1 MPLGKK
7 PKAEDDESEEI
18 EEESTDSSQEDKTD
32 ATDISQVEEE
42 EDDEPQSKSLVY
54 KLKKKIQALQKKNV
68 KLAAGASDEEEGE
81 EGGKDSE
88 AEKKKK
94 KSKMIQ
100 IAIGVLVVGFLLS
113 DYIIPT
119 EEPVAAPVLKK
130 RPKPIKKPV
139 DTAATE
145 EPKKDETV
153 TDAAA
158 TGTDTPTTETSPDSP
173 VTVTSDTPTDVPID
187 AASTETTPI
196 EATPADSATPTDTAV
211 SETPTD
217 TTTPTDTAV
226 TEPVTTDSSVETA
239 PTDTTT
245 ETPVDTVTEPSVDT
259 AVNVD
264 SVDGGETTVPGDDSI
279 TDQILQDLEKQA
291 KDTQPVEQKKEYVS
305 PPDYEYRGRGLVY
318 NCQGKH
324 WACVDAPSY
333 KTCEDNSSSVK
344 YLKKKTECYPFN
356 VYETPK
362 GCESMQNRMVS
373 SSAKTA
379 FCAD

>member
-1 MPLGKK
+1 MNDLKAKIPFGKK

-18 EEESTDSSQEDKTD
+18 EEESAESSRADKTD
-32 ATDISQVEEE
+32 ATDISQVEED

-68 KLAAGASDEEEGE
+68 KLASKASDDEGE
-81 EGGKDSE
+81 DE
-88 AEKKKK
+88 AVDDEAAKKKK
-94 KSKMIQ
+94 KSKIIQ
-100 IAIGVLVVGFLLS
+100 ITIGVLVVGFLLS

-119 EEPVAAPVLKK
+119 EEPVATPKLNPRK
-130 RPKPIKKPV
+130 RPNKKVQPA
-139 DTAATE
+139 DTAATT
-145 EPKKDETV
+145 PADAATTETPV
-153 TDAAA
+153 DAAA
-158 TGTDTPTTETSPDSP
+158 TTDTTTETTPDSP

-187 AASTETTPI
+187 AAPVDTTV
-196 EATPADSATPTDTAV
+196 TD
-211 SETPTD
+211 TPTD
-217 TTTPTDTAV
+217 TTTTPDTTV
-226 TEPVTTDSSVETA
+226 TEPVTTDTPIETS
-239 PTDTTT
+239 PTDTTVVD
-245 ETPVDTVTEPSVDT
+245 TPTDAPIDTTVTEPTTDT
-259 AVNVD
+259 SVNVD
-264 SVDGGETTVPGDDSI
+264 SVDGGETTTPGDESI

-356 VYETPK
+356 VYETPR

-373 SSAKTA
+373 SSAKTG
-379 FCAD
+379 FCNE

>member
-1 MPLGKK
+1 LKAKIPFGKK

-18 EEESTDSSQEDKTD
+18 EEESDESSRADKTD

-68 KLAAGASDEEEGE
+68 KLAANAADDEIEDAGAD
-81 EGGKDSE
+81 DQ
-88 AEKKKK
+88 AAKKKK

-100 IAIGVLVVGFLLS
+100 IAIGVCLVVFLAS

-119 EEPVAAPVLKK
+119 EEPVATPPALKK
-130 RPKPIKKPV
+130 RPRPNKKVKPV
-139 DTAATE
+139 DGTATTD
-145 EPKKDETV
+145 EPKKD
-153 TDAAA
+153 DAASTDVSA
-158 TGTDTPTTETSPDSP
+158 TGTETTPVTETTSDSP

-187 AASTETTPI
+187 
-196 EATPADSATPTDTAV
+196 SA
-211 SETPTD
+211 PTD
-217 TTTPTDTAV
+217 TTINETPADTATTPDTTTDTAV
-226 TEPVTTDSSVETA
+226 TEPVTPDTTIDTASVDT
-239 PTDTTT
+239 TTT
-245 ETPVDTVTEPSVDT
+245 ETPVDNSVSEPSVDT

-264 SVDGGETTVPGDDSI
+264 SIDGGETKTPGDESI

-333 KTCEDNSSSVK
+333 KTCEDNHSSVK
-344 YLKKKTECYPFN
+344 YLKKKTECHPFN

-379 FCAD
+379 FCAE

>member
-1 MPLGKK
+1 MKAKIPFGKK

-18 EEESTDSSQEDKTD
+18 EEESAESSRADKTD

-68 KLAAGASDEEEGE
+68 KLAANASTDDESEETAV
-81 EGGKDSE
+81 DDE
-88 AEKKKK
+88 AAKKKK

-100 IAIGVLVVGFLLS
+100 IAIGVCLVVFLAS

-119 EEPVAAPVLKK
+119 EEPTATPVLKK
-130 RPKPIKKPV
+130 RPKPNKKKPT
-139 DTAATE
+139 DGTATTD
-145 EPKKDETV
+145 EPKKDGAA

-158 TGTDTPTTETSPDSP
+158 TGTDTAATTETTPDSP
-173 VTVTSDTPTDVPID
+173 VTVTSETPTDVPI
-187 AASTETTPI
+187 E
-196 EATPADSATPTDTAV
+196 ATPTDTTV
-211 SETPTD
+211 TETPTD
-217 TTTPTDTAV
+217 TATTDSTV
-226 TEPVTTDSSVETA
+226 TEPVTTDTTIETA
-239 PTDTTT
+239 PVDTTTT
-245 ETPVDTVTEPSVDT
+245 ETPIDTTVTEPSVDT
-259 AVNVD
+259 ADNVD
-264 SVDGGETTVPGDDSI
+264 SVDGGETKTAGDDSI

-373 SSAKTA
+373 SSAKTQ